1 MTGVLHSVRST
12 VVAAAVGIL
21 VMTLALAGCGRDVPA
36 ALQVGTT
43 TIPAGER
50 EAVPPVA
57 GTTLDGQ
64 QLSVSGLAGRVVVLN
79 SWASWCE
86 PCKQEVPAFV
96 ALAGSADPADVAV
109 VGLDVSDDP
118 AAATAFA
125 TAFGMPYPSIVD
137 ASGDLLASLPGVP
150 PTAIPSTLVIDRT
163 GHIAARIIGAA
174 DRAELAR
181 IVADVA
187 AEQPAS

>member
-1 MTGVLHSVRST
+1 MTGVLRSVRST

-43 TIPAGER
+43 TIPAG
-50 EAVPPVA
+50 
-57 GTTLDGQ
+57 
-64 QLSVSGLAGRVVVLN
+64 LSVSGLAGRVVVLN